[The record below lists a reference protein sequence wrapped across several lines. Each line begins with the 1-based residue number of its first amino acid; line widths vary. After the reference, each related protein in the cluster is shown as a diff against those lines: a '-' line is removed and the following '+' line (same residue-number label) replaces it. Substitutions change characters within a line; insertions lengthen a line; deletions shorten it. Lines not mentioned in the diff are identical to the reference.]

1 MVCQIAHSLYISS
14 FMEKK
19 AQLAFEKQV
28 IFIEATSRGLIT
40 LRGVLIIHFYFC
52 FTLTIMFN
60 SSFVWGG
67 GGGVD
72 VVNSCFEFNFF
83 FKSNFCIS
91 LLVLVISFQLFGC
104 YLHVFFSFFCCF
116 VSHMSW
122 VGA

>member
-60 SSFVWGG
+60 SSFVCVCVGG
-67 GGGVD
+67 GGGGGGGGWGAD

-83 FKSNFCIS
+83 FLNPT
-91 LLVLVISFQLFGC
+91 
-104 YLHVFFSFFCCF
+104 F
-116 VSHMSW
+116 VSPYLF
-122 VGA
+122 